1 MLKKSGEVNKLSS
14 LPPPILLLPFNESL
28 NENNELEFCAPE
40 VTVELWLPNAGL
52 KLLLLLTNEFN
63 VFDVFVVW
71 YWYVLV
77 VSVGFVIVV
86 AGYADILDVFI
97 LGIVNGVI
105 TGLLLFNEDN
115 PWVLVLVWGPAIFKK
130 FYWTSGII
138 IGVG

>member
-40 VTVELWLPNAGL
+40 VTVELGLPNVGL
-52 KLLLLLTNEFN
+52 KLLLLFTNEFN

-86 AGYADILDVFI
+86 VGYADVLDVFM

-105 TGLLLFNEDN
+105 TGLLLLNEDN
-115 PWVLVLVWGPAIFKK
+115 PWVLVLVWGPVIFKK

-138 IGVG
+138 IGAG